1 VRKMTMSIT
10 VLCVV
15 SLTAGAWAQV
25 PASKPMPKAEPVLNH
40 IPAGSLGY
48 VIIPNIDK
56 TIANVEKFLVNIGVG
71 QMLGLGMM
79 PPAEEGAPP
88 QPSMLTMLLKQNAK
102 LGDGFNSNAGFAAVM
117 LDPQAF
123 GINLAKIIER
133 DTAAQTQ
140 PGAEAAELKKNLPF
154 VLFVPG
160 TSIQGVFGNYKIV
173 PDPDGKFS
181 RVSLRMS
188 EMFATTSGSYVLLS
202 PNKAALQAVVQSQT
216 KASSELGKAATD
228 LLARSDLA
236 YQINMKTAGPLLKKV
251 FKVIEEKMGGE
262 LMGQGIAR
270 PSPADIASHKTQT
283 GIMKMYLSLYAQMLE
298 QIDDVTVGVRLAQ
311 TGIVLEYLVAVK
323 PGTNMAKTMAT
334 LPANKQGAQILNGL
348 PSMPYVLAA
357 GATFGDAYAQNK
369 AYVLDM
375 LEEMLKTE
383 ALAKLSEEVKAR
395 NRKLTSDYADQI
407 TGYQIVLGGAPD
419 GSGVF
424 GLAAVVKC
432 KDSEKVK
439 ALMAEECALAET
451 FIVALVEDEEV
462 KKLRLPYSRNVE
474 QLGSISLDA
483 IEILHPK
490 LLELD
495 EMKRE
500 KMKQVLGEDKV
511 RILVAAADKNT
522 VVVTFGGG
530 MTFMGE
536 ALNAAPGKGP
546 IPNDAGT
553 KEIMKYMP
561 KDAMILCVFNV
572 ANLMDVIRTGM
583 VAVGGDPQAS
593 AMIPQL
599 TCKTPIACGVNV
611 RGNAMH
617 AVLYIP
623 NELIKEGMQKVMM
636 MLMAGGMM
644 GPGAGG
650 RPMPPAPM
658 DNDF

>member
-1 VRKMTMSIT
+1 MRKLTTIAT

-15 SLTAGAWAQV
+15 SLTAGVWAQTS
-25 PASKPMPKAEPVLNH
+25 AAKPMPKAEPVLNH

-48 VIIPNIDK
+48 LIVPNIDR
-56 TIANVEKFLVNIGVG
+56 TMGNVEKFLVNIGLG
-71 QMLGLGMM
+71 QMMGLGMM
-79 PPAEEGAPP
+79 PPAAEGAPP
-88 QPSMLTMLLKQNAK
+88 QPSMLIMLLKQIAQ
-102 LGDGFNSNAGFAAVM
+102 LGDGFNSNAGFAVVM

-123 GINLAKIIER
+123 GINLAKMIER
-133 DTAAQTQ
+133 GMDAQTQ
-140 PGAEAAELKKNLPF
+140 PAAEASETKKNFPF

-173 PDPDGKFS
+173 PEPDGKFS
-181 RVSLRMS
+181 RVGLRMS
-188 EMFATTSGSYVLLS
+188 DMFATTSGSYVLLS

-251 FKVIEEKMGGE
+251 FKVIEEKMGRE
-262 LMGQGIAR
+262 LMGQGIAQ
-270 PSPADIASHKTQT
+270 PSPADTAGNTRA

-298 QIDDVTVGVRLAQ
+298 QIDGVTVGVRLAQ
-311 TGIVLEYLVAVK
+311 TGIVLEEVVAVK
-323 PGTNMAKTMAT
+323 PGTNMAKIMAT
-334 LPANKQGAQILNGL
+334 LPANKRGAQILNGL

-357 GATFGDAYAQNK
+357 GATLGDAYAQNK
-369 AYVLDM
+369 AYFLDM
-375 LEEMLKTE
+375 LEKILKTE
-383 ALAKLSEEVKAR
+383 VLAKLSEEVKAKC
-395 NRKLTSDYADQI
+395 RKLTSDYADQI

-419 GSGVF
+419 GRGVF
-424 GLAAVVKC
+424 GLAVVIKC
-432 KDSEKVK
+432 KDSEKFK
-439 ALMAEECALAET
+439 ALIAEECALAET
-451 FIVALVEDEEV
+451 FITALVEDEEV

-474 QLGSISLDA
+474 QLSSISLDA
-483 IEILHPK
+483 IEISHPK
-490 LLELD
+490 LLEQD
-495 EMKRE
+495 EVKRE

-511 RILVAAADKNT
+511 RILVAAADRNT
-522 VVVTFGGG
+522 VVITFGGG
-530 MTFMGE
+530 TTFMGE

-561 KDAMILCVFNV
+561 KDAMMLCVFNV

-583 VAVGGDPQAS
+583 VAVKGDPQAG
-593 AMIPQL
+593 AMIPRL
-599 TCKTPIACGVNV
+599 TCKIPIACGANF

-617 AVLYIP
+617 AVFYIP

-636 MLMAGGMM
+636 MFMGRGMT

-650 RPMPPAPM
+650 RPTPPANKG
-658 DNDF
+658 NDF